1 MPAAPAPPA
10 TSTAATSLRE
20 LAARYSPTQRRTI
33 DTALALYAIHGVGGT
48 SFQMIA
54 DALGVTK
61 AAVYHQFQAKD
72 AIARAA
78 IEVHLQPIEDALVA
92 AEAAG
97 PSAETRDTLL
107 AAVVDAVVT
116 RRRSVCILQN
126 DPVLFRMLGEH
137 PPSIRMW
144 DRLFR
149 LLLAGEADGDD
160 PRARIRASALSGVL
174 SAAAYPFV
182 IDLDDDTLRDELL
195 RICRPLVF
203 PTG

>member
-1 MPAAPAPPA
+1 MPAAPAP
-10 TSTAATSLRE
+10 SAATASLRE

-33 DTALALYAIHGVGGT
+33 DAALALYAIHGVGGT

-61 AAVYHQFQAKD
+61 AAIYHQFQAKD

-97 PSAETRDTLL
+97 PSTETREALL

-116 RRRSVCILQN
+116 RRQSVCILQN

-149 LLLAGEADGDD
+149 LLLGAAAKKGGVDD
-160 PRARIRASALSGVL
+160 ERARIRASALSGIL

-203 PTG
+203 PAG

>member
-1 MPAAPAPPA
+1 
-10 TSTAATSLRE
+10 
-20 LAARYSPTQRRTI
+20 
-33 DTALALYAIHGVGGT
+33 
-48 SFQMIA
+48 MIA

-92 AEAAG
+92 AEAAR
-97 PSAETRDTLL
+97 PSAATRETLL
-107 AAVVDAVVT
+107 AAVVDVVVS
-116 RRRSVCILQN
+116 RRQSICILQN

-144 DRLFR
+144 NRLFR
-149 LLLAGEADGDD
+149 LLLADASDGDD
-160 PRARIRASALSGVL
+160 QRARIRASALSGIL

-182 IDLDDDTLRDELL
+182 IDLDDETLRDELL

-203 PTG
+203 PAG